1 MAQVIY
7 ADESKFHTVKLQP
20 EEVRV
25 QERYNTEAERI
36 REERQEILLERRQLK
51 KDQLELESQLTAY
64 AARKKLDE
72 KMMNSQKELF
82 EKKFKILELELQKLA
97 EEKARL
103 EKEKNFYKA
112 VNENLNRE
120 KENDPAEVKMLF
132 RGIDNERDLKKR
144 YKELIKI
151 FHPDNVNGDTSVI
164 QEINR
169 QYDELKMKY

>member
-103 EKEKNFYKA
+103 EKEKNF
-112 VNENLNRE
+112 
-120 KENDPAEVKMLF
+120 
-132 RGIDNERDLKKR
+132 
-144 YKELIKI
+144 
-151 FHPDNVNGDTSVI
+151 
-164 QEINR
+164 
-169 QYDELKMKY
+169 